1 MVPHWS
7 GRSGEVSM
15 SNIPSK
21 NYQLRRA
28 FTLVELLVVIAII
41 AVLIGILLP
50 AIAKAR
56 FQAVVT
62 SCASNVRQLGTV
74 MLMYANDNRGFLP
87 RFDLPTGGG
96 EANLSDMLGGT
107 NGFFSYLNSKYKTPK
122 NTLFCPAGNTD
133 TYDFIFNNW
142 NSGSPPMQAISYS
155 VWIPHQSAGF
165 LVPPMY
171 FSFPPPAGTIPAG
184 LLAIDTNPPI
194 HAPDKVGEKVGA
206 TNPILTDAVYIT
218 RGAAVPNPTTINF
231 STLAQ
236 SNYQG
241 DYGGHYRKGA
251 LDSINACYLD
261 GHVERLFARQVKVR
275 YGSQNAWVC
284 R

>member
-1 MVPHWS
+1 MLS
-7 GRSGEVSM
+7 S
-15 SNIPSK
+15 PSK
-21 NYQLRRA
+21 NWLSRRA
-28 FTLVELLVVIAII
+28 FTLVELLVVIGII
-41 AVLIGILLP
+41 AVLVAILLP

-56 FQAVVT
+56 FQAIVT
-62 SCASNVRQLGTV
+62 SCASNERQLGTV
-74 MLMYANDNRGFLP
+74 MLMYAHDNHGFLP
-87 RFDLPTGGG
+87 RFDLPLGGG

-107 NGFFSYLNSKYKTPK
+107 NGFFSYFKTKYKLPQ

-142 NSGSPPMQAISYS
+142 NSGTPPMQAISYS
-155 VWIPHQSAGF
+155 VWVPHQSDGI

-171 FSFPPPAGTIPAG
+171 YSFPPPAGTIPAG

-194 HAPDKVGEKVGA
+194 HCSVKLGEKVGV
-206 TNPILTDAVYIT
+206 TNPMLTDAVYIT

-231 STLAQ
+231 STLSQ
-236 SNYQG
+236 RNYQG
-241 DYGGHYRKGA
+241 DYGGHYRKGL
-251 LDSINACYLD
+251 LDSINACYVD
-261 GHVERLFARQVKVR
+261 GHVERIFSSQVKVR